1 MFTMPPLKPG
11 KILVTLGAMQ
21 SSLSRTSQRI
31 AQYILQNSQQTTSLA
46 IAGLA
51 QEAQV
56 GEASVVRFCRLLGYR
71 GFQDFKRDLTIEL
84 ARNNPL
90 LDVDIQPDD
99 DVTAIGTKLH
109 ETVNGVLAQTM
120 TLLDPEQVRRTVSA
134 LLAASTVYLFG
145 VGSSGISAE
154 EMKHKL
160 MRIGLK
166 ADAFDNNHLMS
177 MQATLLR
184 PADVAFG
191 ISHSGT
197 SPETVKALRLAQE
210 AGATTIA
217 LSNNLGSQLL
227 DYADITLINGHYQ
240 GELQGDSLATR
251 VAQMFVLDMIYGL
264 LVQARPDMAR
274 ANKMK
279 TLKALE

>member
-1 MFTMPPLKPG
+1 MPPLKPG

-31 AQYILQNSQQTTSLA
+31 AQYILQNPQQITSLA

-56 GEASVVRFCRLLGYR
+56 GEASIVRFCRLLGYR

-84 ARNNPL
+84 ARSNPL

-120 TLLDPEQVRRTVSA
+120 TLLDPEQVRRAVSA
-134 LLAASTVYLFG
+134 LLTASTVYLFG

-166 ADAFDNNHLMS
+166 ADALDNNHLMP

-184 PADVAFG
+184 PGDVAFG

-197 SPETVKALRLAQE
+197 SLETVKALRLAQE

-217 LSNNLGSQLL
+217 LSNNLGTQLL

-240 GELQGDSLATR
+240 GALQGDSLATR
-251 VAQMFVLDMIYGL
+251 VAQAFVLDVIYSL
-264 LVQARPDMAR
+264 LVQARPDIAR
-274 ANKMK
+274 ANKIK

>member
-1 MFTMPPLKPG
+1 MPPLKPG

>member
-31 AQYILQNSQQTTSLA
+31 AQYILQNPQQITSLA

-84 ARNNPL
+84 ARSNPL

-99 DVTAIGTKLH
+99 DVTAIGSKLH

-120 TLLDPEQVRRTVSA
+120 TLLDPEQVRRAVSA
-134 LLAASTVYLFG
+134 LLTASTVYLFG

-166 ADAFDNNHLMS
+166 ADALDNNHLMS

-217 LSNNLGSQLL
+217 LSNNLGTQLL

-251 VAQMFVLDMIYGL
+251 VAQAFVLDVIYGL
-264 LVQARPDMAR
+264 LVQARPDIAR
-274 ANKMK
+274 ANKIK